1 MTTTQANP
9 AVGKSI
15 VANGIRTN
23 YLESG
28 TGGQTVV
35 LVHGSGPGVTA
46 YANWRLV
53 LPVLGEDFT
62 CYAPDMVG
70 FGYSERPEDVE
81 YGLQTWADQTV
92 GFIKAMG
99 IEKCHLIGN
108 SFGGS
113 IALRIATQHPEL
125 VDKIVLMGSMGV
137 PFDITDG
144 LDTVWGY
151 EGTIESMRQVLDYF
165 AYSRDLVNEELAQVR
180 YKASMEPG
188 FHESFSSMFPAPRQ
202 RWVEAMTTPDDEIRK
217 LTNRTL
223 IVHGREDKVIP
234 LETSL
239 KLEQLI
245 DNADLSVFSH
255 CGHWSMIERTADFNR
270 LVRDFFLEVPTK
282 PVVTGEDE

>member
-9 AVGKSI
+9 AIGQSI
-15 VANGIRTN
+15 DANGIRTN
-23 YLESG
+23 YLSAGSG
-28 TGGQTVV
+28 EQTVV

-53 LPVLGEDFT
+53 LPVLGENFT

-70 FGYSERPEDVE
+70 FGYSDRPEGVE

-137 PFDITDG
+137 PFDMNMTKCPIK
-144 LDTVWGY
+144 
-151 EGTIESMRQVLDYF
+151 VLT
-165 AYSRDLVNEELAQVR
+165 
-180 YKASMEPG
+180 
-188 FHESFSSMFPAPRQ
+188 PAPGGAKVCDVR
-202 RWVEAMTTPDDEIRK
+202 RRGPGIVRSAPRDD
-217 LTNRTL
+217 
-223 IVHGREDKVIP
+223 
-234 LETSL
+234 
-239 KLEQLI
+239 
-245 DNADLSVFSH
+245 
-255 CGHWSMIERTADFNR
+255 
-270 LVRDFFLEVPTK
+270 
-282 PVVTGEDE
+282 

>member
-70 FGYSERPEDVE
+70 FGYSDRPEDVE
-81 YGLQTWADQTV
+81 YSVQTWADQTV

-99 IEKCHLIGN
+99 IEKTHLIGN
-108 SFGGS
+108 SFGGA

-239 KLEQLI
+239 KLEELI

-270 LVRDFFLEVPTK
+270 LVRDFFLEAPTK
-282 PVVTGEDE
+282 PVKGE